1 MSMSSSESVVPES
14 DSSSSDVTASTSLRV
29 LDRLRSPPLSELSRK
44 RKAPS
49 NPPIGLKRG
58 KGTTASEPQSVTAAA
73 RLREFPNQHL
83 SVSLGKLFCDACRE
97 PLSLKK
103 SVVALH
109 LKSAKHASGVEQI
122 ESKHR
127 REKDS

>member
-1 MSMSSSESVVPES
+1 MSLSSSESVAPES
-14 DSSSSDVTASTSLRV
+14 DSTSSDATACASL

-44 RKAPS
+44 RKTPS
-49 NPPIGLKRG
+49 NPPRGLKRG
-58 KGTTASEPQSVTAAA
+58 LGTTTSEPQSVTAAA

-103 SVVALH
+103 SVIALH
-109 LKSAKHASGVEQI
+109 LKSAKHNSGI
-122 ESKHR
+122 ERIELKTKR
-127 REKDS
+127 RKT